1 MLTGQNGIL
10 NRAAEAKERTG
21 TAETEEQVK
30 LATSAALADG
40 LGTISY
46 TNLNNELKDQ
56 FGEGK
61 YTIDPE
67 ANANSWNVTIGDSI
81 YKITSIGK
89 VAEKIVI
96 KGLTG
101 MAKGTTPYLPS
112 KDFTVVDN
120 SFEKGVVIKDSN
132 GNEYVWI
139 EVPNKLID
147 SSATFGPTYQ
157 EGTTAT
163 SYSAIKTALLAYT
176 ETLLPATGSDPKTTK
191 RGWVDEWYDSNNK
204 KAGDEGA
211 NLADTSGCGLT
222 ATEYETLYNEMLSSV
237 FENGGFWIGRYETGI
252 KGTEI
257 KETETTKTGVR
268 DYGTEYYELHETT
281 GHIPVIKA
289 NVQPYTWVRC
299 NQAQSLASSME
310 SGNYNSSLMFGV
322 QWDMVL
328 MYLKNK
334 EAVDDAGLK
343 ANSKDWGNYKDKLYN
358 ITDTLVSYS
367 TDNGANWTKAPYNK
381 TEEGKILLTTGA
393 NSDFNRQNIY
403 DLAGNVFEW
412 TLEHATSYTDYP
424 CAVRGGYF
432 NFTGSVSPVSYRY
445 NYITTS
451 SRYDN
456 RFSCLTLLSRRY

>member
-1 MLTGQNGIL
+1 M
-10 NRAAEAKERTG
+10 
-21 TAETEEQVK
+21 
-30 LATSAALADG
+30 
-40 LGTISY
+40 
-46 TNLNNELKDQ
+46 
-56 FGEGK
+56 
-61 YTIDPE
+61 
-67 ANANSWNVTIGDSI
+67 
-81 YKITSIGK
+81 
-89 VAEKIVI
+89 
-96 KGLTG
+96 
-101 MAKGTTPYLPS
+101 PS

-120 SFEKGVVIKDSN
+120 SFENGVVIKDSSD
-132 GNEYVWI
+132 NEYVWI

-147 SSATFGPTYQ
+147 SSATFGPNY
-157 EGTTAT
+157 EAGTTSN

-176 ETLLPATGSDPKTTK
+176 ETLLPATGSDYKTTK
-191 RGWVDEWYDSNNK
+191 RGWLDEWYDSNNK

-222 ATEYETLYNEMLSSV
+222 ATEYETIYNEMLSSV

-257 KETETTKTGVR
+257 KETETTKTGIR

-299 NQAQSLASSME
+299 NQAQSLANSME

-343 ANSKDWGNYKDKLYN
+343 ANSKDWGNYRDKLYN

-367 TDNGANWTKAPYNK
+367 TDNGVNWTKAPYNK
-381 TEEGKILLTTGA
+381 KENGNNLLTTGA

-412 TLEHATSYTDYP
+412 TLEHATSSTDSL

-432 NFTGSVSPVSYRY
+432 GITGSSVPVSGRSSGVTTNS
-445 NYITTS
+445 NYGI
-451 SRYDN
+451 
-456 RFSCLTLLSRRY
+456 RFSCLTLLSRSIEESIKLTV

>member
-10 NRAAEAKERTG
+10 NRAAEAKEKTG
-21 TAETEEQVK
+21 TAQTEEQVN
-30 LATSAALADG
+30 LATSAALVDG
-40 LGTISY
+40 QGSILY

-56 FGEGK
+56 FGTGN

-67 ANANSWNVTIGDSI
+67 ANANSWNVTIGDNT
-81 YKITSIGK
+81 YKISSIGD
-89 VAEKIVI
+89 VTEKLLITE
-96 KGLTG
+96 LTG
-101 MAKGTTPYLPS
+101 NAKGTTPYLPS

-120 SFEKGVVIKDSN
+120 SFANGVVIKDSSN
-132 GNEYVWI
+132 NEYVWI

-147 SSATFGPTYQ
+147 SSATFGPAYP
-157 EGTTAT
+157 EATTAT

-176 ETLLPATGSDPKTTK
+176 ETLLSATGSDYKTTK
-191 RGWVDEWYDSNNK
+191 QGWLDEWYDSNNK

-211 NLADTSGCGLT
+211 KLTDTAGCGLT
-222 ATEYETLYNEMLSSV
+222 ASGYETLYNEMLSSV

-268 DYGTEYYELHETT
+268 TYGTAYTELHETT
-281 GHIPVIKA
+281 GHMPVIKA

-310 SGNYNSSLMFGV
+310 SGIYNSSLMFGV

-334 EAVDDAGLK
+334 ETVDDAGLK
-343 ANSKDWGNYKDKLYN
+343 ANSKDWGNHKDKLYN

-367 TDNGANWTKAPYNK
+367 TDQGATWLKAPYNK
-381 TEEGKILLTTGA
+381 TANGMTLLTTGA
-393 NSDFNRQNIY
+393 NKEFKKQNIY
-403 DLAGNVFEW
+403 DLAGNVFEF
-412 TLEHATSYTDYP
+412 TLEYARSGAYTT
-424 CAVRGGYF
+424 CALRGGVA
-432 NFTGSVSPVSYRY
+432 GGRG
-445 NYITTS
+445 NYGPAS
-451 SRYDN
+451 N
-456 RFSCLTLLSRRY
+456 RFVPSVLSSEVYRF